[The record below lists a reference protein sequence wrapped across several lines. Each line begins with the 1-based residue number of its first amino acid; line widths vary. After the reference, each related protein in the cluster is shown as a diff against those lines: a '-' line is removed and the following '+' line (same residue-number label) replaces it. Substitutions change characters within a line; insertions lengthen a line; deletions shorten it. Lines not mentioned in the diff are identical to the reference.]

1 MEFYHIH
8 TLGTCDNSWKVNKVF
23 VIDDKFN
30 NRLYSR
36 LANFKTTVSAKDYP
50 QEVNLINRYYSKRGY
65 SPIKDSI
72 SVDDLLSICL
82 QVGVNTENFEK
93 IIKEA
98 KRIIYYARFN
108 NREQALENYRKKYY
122 PQLPSRLHS
131 LFVADDMGLPYWQ
144 NALAGED
151 FEIFRVDV
159 EEEPFV
165 SNEQL
170 FPEEGLT
177 YKETYKAAE
186 RYWNAKIKRGMEQS
200 NEYLVR
206 GRVRVLEKVGERR
219 NIK

>member
-1 MEFYHIH
+1 MDLYHIH
-8 TLGTCDNSWKVNKVF
+8 TLGTCDSLWKVNKEF
-23 VIDDKFN
+23 VIDDKFK

-36 LANFKTTVSAKDYP
+36 LANFKTTVSVKDYP
-50 QEVNLINRYYSKRGY
+50 QEVKIINQYYTEAGY

-108 NREQALENYRKKYY
+108 NRERALENYRKDYY

-131 LFVADDMGLPYWQ
+131 LFVADETGLPYWQ
-144 NALAGED
+144 GVLLGED
-151 FEIFRVDV
+151 FDIFKV
-159 EEEPFV
+159 EVKEEPFV

-177 YKETYKAAE
+177 CKETYKAAE

-219 NIK
+219 NKK